1 MGNLIILPLAAS
13 LLAARLPAFR
23 AWSPTRRLQAVAILT
38 VLGLA
43 CFWLSIPSV
52 NDATLTGRPSHTYS
66 LLLLAAGGLLAGF
79 AAGLLWSAIRDDAG
93 SPRTKLGIDALLWI
107 PFLLGAWL
115 GGWTPVL
122 IVPLAIR
129 TGWTRQVAESRRPLA
144 TLAGAVAFLALLLW
158 PYMTVSPAAPAGG
171 PVTGAVTGA
180 AAGAAASAVADTAP
194 EAASRVL
201 PGLTLYPLLRTFLLV
216 QVGLQTMRFTLGLIF
231 GPRRIGRRLLVS
243 HMLAGLIPVALLM
256 LFAILISLLM
266 MANHRVRTASKMLQ
280 MQHRFSQELLDQRI
294 RDELVSMRLDPRGT
308 TRFIRPDQLPELAVR
323 LASRWPELAAWRHDT
338 ATEWRD
344 ENQDRSSP
352 NARVSDGREGETL
365 PLADGVLVTLALQTE
380 TEEEPYALTIGR
392 SIRPVRLPS
401 PVEWYARTV
410 VTGGAGLVRIMGST
424 FHVADF
430 VLTADQG
437 RLRVQLIEELPAGRV
452 RVLEECLYGQ
462 SRIEEAFTFTGDN
475 RFTAAEALLDTA
487 TGDGGETPES
497 PSPINTS
504 HVLLPAL
511 QWSPPG
517 AAHGADSAAENEADG
532 MIRTGAIGR
541 DSHLPGGP
549 GWHSI
554 RIPVLGT
561 ARLGDL
567 IPRLTS
573 PSNPVGYVPIIILV
587 FAALLFVGVESF
599 AFFSAVRMGRSIAHS
614 VSRLREGTERLQAG
628 DFAFRIES
636 SGRDELA
643 SLAGAFNE
651 MAAGLEVAQRTALE
665 KERLEGELSL
675 ARRIQQRLL
684 PTTPPQ
690 VQGLEFAGH
699 SLPARQ
705 VGGDYY
711 DYVCLDDHRIL
722 FVMADVSGKG
732 TPAALLMSSVRASLR
747 SMLPTCEDC
756 GQLVRNLNRF
766 IHEST
771 SLTEFVT
778 LFLGVIDA
786 RTGELEYVN
795 AGHEHPFVL
804 KANGELTQLTEGG
817 LVLGAFAEAPYDSH
831 AALLQPGDSLLLYTD
846 GLTDATNAQDEMF
859 GIDRLRTCLHAK
871 RGCAPR
877 EVLENLLEATQQFVQ
892 SGEAI
897 DDITLLALRREGV
910 GAGSSGMDQATFD
923 S

>member
-23 AWSPTRRLQAVAILT
+23 AWSPTRRLQALAILT
-38 VLGLA
+38 VLALA
-43 CFWLSIPSV
+43 CFWLSMPAV
-52 NDATLTGRPSHTYS
+52 NEATLTGQSFQLES
-66 LLLLAAGGLLAGF
+66 LLLLGTGGLLAGF
-79 AAGLLWSAIRDDAG
+79 ATGLLWSSIRDDAG
-93 SPRTKLGIDALLWI
+93 SPRTRLGIDALLWI

-122 IVPLAIR
+122 IVPLAVR
-129 TGWTRQVAESRRPLA
+129 TGWSRQVAESRRPLA
-144 TLAGAVAFLALLLW
+144 TLAGAIALLALLLW
-158 PYMTVSPAAPAGG
+158 PNLAAAPAASGG
-171 PVTGAVTGA
+171 GA
-180 AAGAAASAVADTAP
+180 AVGAAASGATG
-194 EAASRVL
+194 AASAAL
-201 PGLTLYPLLRTFLLV
+201 PALTLYPLLRTFLLV
-216 QVGLQTMRFTLGLIF
+216 QAGLQTLRFALGLIF

-243 HMLAGLIPVALLM
+243 HMLAGLIPVALLL

-294 RDELVSMRLDPRGT
+294 RDELVSMRLDPRGAA
-308 TRFIRPDQLPELAVR
+308 RFIRPDQLPELAVR
-323 LASRWPELAAWRHDT
+323 IASRWPELAAWRHDA
-338 ATEWRD
+338 ATDWQGEQTD
-344 ENQDRSSP
+344 P
-352 NARVSDGREGETL
+352 ATGHARAFDAGEGDAM
-365 PLADGVLVTLALQTE
+365 PLADGILVTLALQTE
-380 TEEEPYALTIGR
+380 TEAEPYALTIGR
-392 SIRPVRLPS
+392 SISPVRLPT
-401 PVEWYARTV
+401 PVEWSTRTV
-410 VTGGAGLVRIMGST
+410 VSGGAGLVRIMGST

-430 VLTADQG
+430 VLAADRQ

-475 RFTAAEALLDTA
+475 RFTTAEALFDTA
-487 TGDGGETPES
+487 TGDGTDAPES

-511 QWSPPG
+511 QWIPHGPGGGAGEAG
-517 AAHGADSAAENEADG
+517 AAGSALGAGTTGGGAEE
-532 MIRTGAIGR
+532 TGRGP
-541 DSHLPGGP
+541 HLAGTP
-549 GWHSI
+549 GWQSI

-599 AFFSAVRMGRSIAHS
+599 AFFSAVRMGRSIAQS
-614 VSRLREGTERLQAG
+614 VSRLREGTERLQLG
-628 DFAFRIES
+628 DFSFRIES
-636 SGRDELA
+636 TGRDELA
-643 SLAGAFNE
+643 NLASAFND
-651 MAAGLEVAQRTALE
+651 MAASLEVAQRTALE

-684 PTTPPQ
+684 PTTPPKI
-690 VQGLEFAGH
+690 QGLEFAGH

-711 DYVCLDDHRIL
+711 DYVRLDEHRIL

-804 KANGELTQLTEGG
+804 QAGGELTQLTEGG

-831 AALLQPGDSLLLYTD
+831 ATILQPGDSLLLYTD

-859 GIDRLRTCLHAK
+859 GIERLRTCLHAK
-871 RGCAPR
+871 HGCAPQ
-877 EVLENLLEATQQFVQ
+877 EVLENLLAATRQFVQ

-897 DDITLLALRREGV
+897 DDITLLALRREGTA
-910 GAGSSGMDQATFD
+910 GARSGTAQATFD